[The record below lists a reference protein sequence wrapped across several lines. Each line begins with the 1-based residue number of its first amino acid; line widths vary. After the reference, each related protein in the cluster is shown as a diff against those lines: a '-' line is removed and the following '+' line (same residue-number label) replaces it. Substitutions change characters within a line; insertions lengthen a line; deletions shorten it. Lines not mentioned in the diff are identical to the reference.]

1 MSFVAVAATAAGL
14 GLAAKGVGTAKAM
27 KGAKKLDALGRDIPQ
42 AEQSKYIPQLI
53 GATQTNLNANPLM
66 AAAQRRNQTAAANS
80 IYQARQVG
88 DPSQL
93 MGLIA
98 GIQGQSAEN
107 DLKAQM
113 GDEQLREQRRG
124 AYYNALQ
131 AGAQEEQNFFDRRMA
146 NVQTRGNLLQSATKQ
161 RAQAWSDL
169 GGNLMNVAGMAAGM
183 PSGGGS
189 GQTAAMKSLGISA
202 NDVMGIK

>member
-14 GLAAKGVGTAKAM
+14 GLAAKGVSTAKTL
-27 KGAKKLDALGRDIPQ
+27 KGAKKLDALGKEIPQ

-53 GATQTNLNANPLM
+53 GAAQTNLNANPLY
-66 AAAQRRNQTAAANS
+66 AASQRRNQTAAANS

-93 MGLIA
+93 MGMIA
-98 GIQGQSAEN
+98 GISGQGAEN

-113 GDEQLREQRRG
+113 ADEQMREQRRG

-131 AGAQEEQNFFDRRMA
+131 AGAQEESNYFDRRMA
-146 NVQTRGNLLQSATKQ
+146 NVQAKGNFLQAATKQ
-161 RAQAWSDL
+161 RGQAWSDM
-169 GGNLMNVAGMAAGM
+169 GGSLINVAGTAAGM
-183 PSGGGS
+183 PNFG
-189 GQTAAMKSLGISA
+189 AKS
-202 NDVMGIK
+202 

>member
-1 MSFVAVAATAAGL
+1 MPLGGLLTAGL
-14 GLAAKGVGTAKAM
+14 IVGGAGLLSKGVAGVKTA
-27 KGAKKLDALGRDIPQ
+27 KGAKKLDALGREIPQ

-53 GATQTNLNANPLM
+53 GATQTNINANPLM
-66 AAAQRRNQTAAANS
+66 AASQRRNQTQAANS

-146 NVQTRGNLLQSATKQ
+146 NVQTRGNLLQAATKQ
-161 RAQAWSDL
+161 KAEVWNSMGSDL
-169 GGNLMNVAGMAAGM
+169 IGMGGSLVSAGMYN
-183 PSGGGS
+183 
-189 GQTAAMKSLGISA
+189 K
-202 NDVMGIK
+202 K

>member
-1 MSFVAVAATAAGL
+1 MSFVGVAAVGAGIAGVGML
-14 GLAAKGVGTAKAM
+14 SKGVGGIIAS
-27 KGAKKLDALGRDIPQ
+27 KGAKKLDALGKEIPQ
-42 AEQSKYIPQLI
+42 AEQSKYIPQMI

-66 AAAQRRNQTAAANS
+66 MASQRRNQTAAANT

-113 GDEQLREQRRG
+113 GDEQLRDQRRG

-146 NVQTRGNLLQSATKQ
+146 NVQTRGNLLQAATKQ
-161 RAQAWSDL
+161 RAEAWNSMGSDL
-169 GGNLMNVAGMAAGM
+169 IGVGGTVASA
-183 PSGGGS
+183 
-189 GQTAAMKSLGISA
+189 GISKKK
-202 NDVMGIK
+202 V